1 MEVVKKSMESL
12 HKKIKELRESND
24 KDKVATFYAANLD
37 AKTYTGAAYEAV
49 ATIKLPK
56 GKYLL
61 TFNFLLKAN
70 SSWLYLYLNEGGSLF
85 PNAGFYSPTSA
96 NFIPH
101 TVRKVHT
108 VANESE
114 KVNFMTYC
122 ANSYP
127 VTIRNAII
135 TAKRLNE

>member
-1 MEVVKKSMESL
+1 MEYLNKR
-12 HKKIKELRESND
+12 IRELKESND
-24 KDKVATFYAANLD
+24 KNKIATYYGANLD
-37 AKTYTGAAYEAV
+37 TKTYNSAAYEAL

-70 SSWLYLYLNEGGSLF
+70 NSWLYIYLNEGGTLF
-85 PNAGFYSPTSA
+85 QNAGFYSPTAA

-101 TVRKVHT
+101 TIRKVYS
-108 VANESE
+108 VVNESE
-114 KVNFMTYC
+114 DVRFMTYC

-135 TAKRLNE
+135 TAKALNE